1 VAQCRGAGQNT
12 GMTRHVVAPVADLP
26 PGARK
31 ALTVNGRPIVVL
43 NVGGAFHGLLDRCP
57 HQGAAL
63 SAGVLGGIAQGE
75 EPGRVTYTRDGE
87 FLRCPWHGWEFDV
100 RTGQSWC
107 DPSRVRTR
115 TYPVAVAHGGELVQG
130 PYIAET
136 FPVTVEEDYVVIE
149 L

>member
-1 VAQCRGAGQNT
+1 MAQTDGAKQN
-12 GMTRHVVAPVADLP
+12 GAMTRHVVARAADFP

-31 ALTVNGRPIVVL
+31 TLAVNGRPIVVL
-43 NVGGAFHGLLDRCP
+43 NVGGAFYGLLDRCP

-63 SAGVLGGIAQGE
+63 SAGVLGGIALGE

-107 DPSRVRTR
+107 DPARVRTR
-115 TYPVAVAHGGELVQG
+115 TYPVAVAPGGELVQG
-130 PYIAET
+130 PYVAET
-136 FPVTVEEDYVVIE
+136 FSVTVEEDYVVIE
-149 L
+149 V